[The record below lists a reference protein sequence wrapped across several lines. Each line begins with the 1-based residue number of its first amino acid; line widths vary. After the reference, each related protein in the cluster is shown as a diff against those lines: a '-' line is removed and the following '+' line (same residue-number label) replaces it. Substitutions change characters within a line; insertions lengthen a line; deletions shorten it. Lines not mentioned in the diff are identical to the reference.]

1 MPDEKLGY
9 GAALEI
15 NDDGDGGGVGAFVA
29 VPNIT
34 SMNMPSVTR
43 NVVESRRLD
52 LPENFVVKLKGLK
65 NRDSITVTSQL
76 TNDQNTRLKT
86 IAEGE
91 TDYQFRFTV
100 PDETGATG
108 TQVTVNGFIANH
120 RITSVETE
128 KINEMETTIEVYGPD
143 V

>member
-1 MPDEKLGY
+1 MADEKLGY
-9 GAALEI
+9 GATLEI
-15 NDDGDGGGVGAFVA
+15 NDGGGGSFVA

-34 SMNMPSVTR
+34 AMNVPSVMR
-43 NVVESRRLD
+43 NVIESRRLD

-65 NRDSITVTSQL
+65 NRDSIVVTSQL
-76 TNDQNTRLKT
+76 TNAEHARLKAL
-86 IAEGE
+86 AEGE

-100 PDETGATG
+100 PDDTGLTG
-108 TQVTVNGFIANH
+108 TQVTVNGFIRNH
-120 RITSVETE
+120 TITSVETE